1 MSAPNRPFFLRFTL
15 ALLGMLVLMAVVFVG
30 LGWIV
35 VRRSGWIIPALGN
48 ERTGRL
54 QDWYAVFLM
63 KLLPDDRDRDGVC
76 DGSELLCATD
86 PRNPTDGFAVLRF
99 VARPTAPTAIIAF
112 CGERLPMRGVQWR
125 SVGEWPWPK
134 GFKAVV
140 SADQPVL
147 LLKNGTG
154 PPTKGPLVVPVNV
167 RGEVE
172 FDILAEAAFGDVSVT
187 LSNPANGKTILNP
200 LSACFPGW
208 RMPLLSA
215 SPNESELERVAQ
227 HFKTHGTQ
235 VRPAP
240 PNGSQPYSDV
250 LNHLIWRGDQDALKR
265 VAPDNWLGTYIIE
278 ASPEQEAESWR
289 PIYLVDPALVSRYPS
304 SEWSFGNYPSTRL
317 PGSTGPLKYR
327 FVPASPTPP

>member
-1 MSAPNRPFFLRFTL
+1 MSAPSRPFLFRFTL
-15 ALLGMLVLMAVVFVG
+15 AMLGTLLLMAVVFAG

-35 VRRSGWIIPALGN
+35 VRRSGWLIPSCGN
-48 ERTGRL
+48 ERTHQL
-54 QDWYAVFLM
+54 SIWYEVFLM
-63 KLLPDDRDRDGVC
+63 KMLPDDRDGDGVC
-76 DGSELLCATD
+76 DGLELIYATD

-99 VARPTAPTAIIAF
+99 AERPTSPTAFVAF
-112 CGERLPMRGVQWR
+112 CGERLSLRGVQWNP
-125 SVGEWPWPK
+125 VGEWPWPK

-147 LLKNGTG
+147 LPKKGTG
-154 PPTKGPLVVPVNV
+154 PPTKGPLVVPVNG

-187 LSNPANGKTILNP
+187 LSNAANGKTILNP

-227 HFKTHGTQ
+227 HFKSHGRQ

-240 PNGSQPYSDV
+240 PNGSQPYADV
-250 LNHLIWRGDQDALKR
+250 LNHLIWSRDQDALKR
-265 VAPDNWLGTYIIE
+265 VASDNWKGTYIIE
-278 ASPEQEAESWR
+278 ASPEQGAESWR
-289 PIYLVDPALVSRYPS
+289 PIYLVDPTLVSRYPNA
-304 SEWSFGNYPSTRL
+304 EWSFGNYPSTRF
-317 PGSTGPLKYR
+317 PGYTGPLKYR
-327 FVPASPTPP
+327 FAPASPTPP